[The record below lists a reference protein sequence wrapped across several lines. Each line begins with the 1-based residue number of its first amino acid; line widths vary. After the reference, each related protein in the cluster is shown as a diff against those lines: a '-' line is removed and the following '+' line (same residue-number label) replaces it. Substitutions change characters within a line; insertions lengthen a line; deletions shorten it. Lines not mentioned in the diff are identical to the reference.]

1 MLRGVDAT
9 SAGETLNAPE
19 QNINTRSQPEQ
30 QQSSSR
36 WTRHRWRGRGNEATR
51 RRGDEATQRNATRR
65 TNERKEPKPTEGSR
79 RQSDRLNGQ
88 TAAPLQHWTPN
99 SVDRVRP
106 DWQTNESRE
115 ASRESSRNE
124 LLHLCRISQN
134 EAHACATTNRTIP
147 LPLPG
152 RRDQGLNRNGSQCGR
167 NLLL

>member
-30 QQSSSR
+30 QQSNSR
-36 WTRHRWRGRGNEATR
+36 AAADGRATD
-51 RRGDEATQRNATRR
+51 GGAEATQRNATRR
-65 TNERKEPKPTEGSR
+65 TNERKEPKPTEGR
-79 RQSDRLNGQ
+79 HRQSDRLNGQ

-115 ASRESSRNE
+115 SSRESSRNE

-152 RRDQGLNRNGSQCGR
+152 RRDQGLDRNGSQCGR